1 MNIFKWLYRNN
12 SSEPKQ
18 KFEDTEEGKEFIEK
32 YKSSLEKRKLLNE
45 EWERTTPPEKK
56 AQVKLFKIIF
66 PIFFFIYFAF
76 LFWGFNTNKE
86 LYVLGVEFCI
96 SFVSLIFFFIKP
108 KFVKYPNCFMM
119 PVIAFGSMI
128 LFYVYLGLDYGF
140 NFKAIGKETVDIYSE
155 KEEDFIEKT
164 LKEKPELSMSDF
176 ENLEYSKFLLDN
188 NIETKWELKND
199 YLNHYSD
206 NREPLEKKQ

>member
-1 MNIFKWLYRNN
+1 
-12 SSEPKQ
+12 
-18 KFEDTEEGKEFIEK
+18 
-32 YKSSLEKRKLLNE
+32 
-45 EWERTTPPEKK
+45 
-56 AQVKLFKIIF
+56 
-66 PIFFFIYFAF
+66 
-76 LFWGFNTNKE
+76 
-86 LYVLGVEFCI
+86 
-96 SFVSLIFFFIKP
+96 
-108 KFVKYPNCFMM
+108 MM